1 VKTIFKYYFMK
12 KYLQFYTKMVSAA
25 MLTFLS
31 MTAFAQKDAGALIS
45 RATSETKRVGI
56 MIFDLFSVLLGI
68 GALIA
73 AAFAFYKWTNESQDA
88 GKSMIKVVLGFVAAI
103 VVMQLIKSFAF

>member
-1 VKTIFKYYFMK
+1 MK
-12 KYLQFYTKMVSAA
+12 KINRTLK
-25 MLTFLS
+25 LTALNAVLVFW
-31 MTAFAQKDAGALIS
+31 TVVAYAQRDAGSLIS
-45 RATSETKRVGI
+45 RATSETKRVGV

-68 GALIA
+68 GALVS

-103 VVMQLIKSFAF
+103 VVMQLIKQFAF